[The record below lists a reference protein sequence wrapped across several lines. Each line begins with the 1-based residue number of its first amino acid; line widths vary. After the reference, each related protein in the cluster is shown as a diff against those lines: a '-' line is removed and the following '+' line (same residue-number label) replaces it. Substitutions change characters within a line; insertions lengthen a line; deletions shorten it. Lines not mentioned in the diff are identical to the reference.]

1 MSRSTTQPRRVPS
14 RRVLAGVAGLAV
26 AAAGLAACPAS
37 ANTGGTGLVI
47 SEAYGGGGNAGAPF
61 KNDFVELYNPTAAPI
76 SVNGM
81 SVQYRSSGGTTAAS
95 GVTSLTGSVPAH
107 GHYLVQEAAGAD
119 TTLPSLPTPDATG
132 TIAMSG
138 TAFTVWLANGTTALN
153 PPVGNATGTSG
164 VVDLVGVNSNTFE
177 GTKAAGVAN
186 ATSSSRAAS
195 GADTDVNSADFTT
208 GAPSPEGTSSTPPPP
223 PVITTVD
230 KTIAEVQGTG
240 TASPF
245 AGDKNTY
252 VRTRG
257 VVTAAY
263 PTGGFYSFVIQTPGT
278 GSGTDGTPGAS
289 DALYV
294 FQKSGGVAGHVGDYV
309 EVTGLVT
316 EFGGL
321 TELTYDPSDS
331 NSVFTR
337 LTEDHAAVTPLAT
350 DLPTTD
356 ADREAHESELLD
368 LSGQHF
374 TVSNNFSTNQYAEIG
389 LATGDTPL
397 VAPTEQYDAQD
408 TAAINAATA
417 ANAARAIT
425 LDDASSINFLPFG
438 GGANQ
443 DIPLPWLSKDNTVRV
458 SSAARFQQPVVL
470 DYRNNTWKLQPTHQ
484 VTDTGTDVVT
494 FTNTRTENAAPQD
507 VGGDLK
513 LATSNVLNF
522 FNTTGVDYVA
532 AGGSCTF
539 YDDRDGNHVTDN
551 TCNPNGPR
559 GAAESDDLDRQRDKI
574 VAAINTMDA
583 DIVSLEEVENSVA
596 LGEANRDDALSDLV
610 DHLNAAEGS
619 TRWAYVPSP
628 DAADLPPTSEQDV
641 IRTAFIYNPDTVQ
654 PVGPSKVLVGSA
666 AFSNA
671 REPLAQTFKPK
682 GAADSTTFGVIVNH
696 FKSKGSGV
704 DDHTGQGNANPDRI
718 AQAEALSA
726 FADQFTAE
734 RGISKL
740 FLTGDFNAYSHEDP
754 VQTLEG
760 KGYTNVESDTPDEW
774 TYNFGGMDG
783 SLDHVFA
790 NPAAL
795 GDVTGADVWNINA
808 DESVAFEYSRHNY
821 NATDFYQANQFRAS
835 DHDPEVI
842 GIDVPNFPASATTTT
857 ATAQPMSY
865 GTDGAVDVKV
875 TSDYETTGTVTL
887 MDGTTEVASAPV
899 AKDGTATITVPGTT
913 FRPGTYDLTVAYSGD
928 DGSKASTGTVQLK
941 VDKATPTAALSVSP
955 SVIVEKS
962 TDVRLSVDLTAPQQT
977 VTGWVYVHW
986 DGHDTLVRLQNGSA
1000 VVDLG
1005 TFKKAGSYTATVV
1018 YSGSDLAK
1026 AVSKSITFQVQPRR

>member
-1 MSRSTTQPRRVPS
+1 MPSSRPS
-14 RRVLAGVAGLAV
+14 SR
-26 AAAGLAACPAS
+26 AGLAAALGLGVAVTGLSAALPAQ
-37 ANTGGTGLVI
+37 ANTAGTGLII
-47 SEAYGGGGNAGAPF
+47 SEAYGGGGNSGATY
-61 KNDFVELYNPTAAPI
+61 KNDFIELYNPTSAAI

-81 SVQYRSSGGTTAAS
+81 SVQYRSATGTAA
-95 GVTSLTGSVPAH
+95 GAVTTLSGSVPAG
-107 GHYLVQEAAGAD
+107 GHYLVQEAAGTGGTD
-119 TTLPSLPTPDATG
+119 PLPTPDATG

-138 TAFTVWLANGTTALN
+138 SAFTVWLASGTAALT
-153 PPVGNATGTSG
+153 PPGGSVTNSPGI
-164 VVDLVGVNSNTFE
+164 VDLLGVNGNTFE
-177 GTKAAGVAN
+177 GTKAAGVGN
-186 ATSSSRAAS
+186 TTSSSRAVS

-208 GAPSPEGTSSTPPPP
+208 GAPSPESSASTPPPP

-230 KTIAEVQGTG
+230 KTIAEIQGTG
-240 TASPF
+240 SASPF
-245 AGDKNTY
+245 AGNQNTY

-263 PTGGFYSFVIQTPGT
+263 PRGGFYAFVIQTPGT
-278 GSGTDGTPGAS
+278 GSGTDATPGAS
-289 DALYV
+289 DAVYV
-294 FQKSGGVAGHVGDYV
+294 YQKSGGVAGHVGDYV
-309 EVTGLVT
+309 EVTGPVT

-331 NSVFTR
+331 HSSVAQ
-337 LTEDHAAVTPLAT
+337 LSDAHAPVTPLAT
-350 DLPTTD
+350 DLPTTT

-374 TVSNNFSTNQYAEIG
+374 TVTNNYSTNQYAEIG

-397 VAPTEQYDAQD
+397 VAPTETTDAQD
-408 TAAINAATA
+408 TAGIAAATA

-425 LDDASSINFLPFG
+425 LDDGASINFLPFG
-438 GGANQ
+438 GGATQ
-443 DIPLPWLSKDNTVRV
+443 DIPLPWLSATNTVRV

-470 DYRNNTWKLQPTHQ
+470 DYRNNTWKLQPSHQ
-484 VTDTGTDVVT
+484 VTDTGADVVS
-494 FTNTRTENAAPQD
+494 FTNTRDENAAPQD
-507 VGGDLK
+507 VGGDLR

-522 FNTTGVDYVA
+522 FNTTGADYVA

-596 LGEANRDDALSDLV
+596 LGEANRDDALSYLV
-610 DHLNAAEGS
+610 DHLNAAAGS
-619 TRWAYVPSP
+619 TRWAFVPSP

-740 FLTGDFNAYSHEDP
+740 FLTGDFNAYSMEDP
-754 VQTLEG
+754 VQKLEE
-760 KGYTNVESDTPDEW
+760 KGYTNLESDTPNEW

-790 NPAAL
+790 NAAAL

-808 DESVAFEYSRHNY
+808 DESVAYEYSRHNY

-842 GIDVPNFPASATTTT
+842 GIDVPGFPAVDTTTT
-857 ATAQPMSY
+857 ATAAPMTY
-865 GTDGAVDVKV
+865 GTDGSVAVQV
-875 TSDYETTGTVTL
+875 TSAEPTSGTVTL
-887 MDGTTEVASAPV
+887 LDGTTEVASAPV
-899 AKDGTATITVPGTT
+899 AQDGTATITVPGTAL
-913 FRPGTYDLTVAYSGD
+913 RPGTHDLTVAYSGD
-928 DGSKASTGTVQLK
+928 GSNHPSQGSVRVTVA
-941 VDKATPTAALSVSP
+941 KATPAMALTVSP
-955 SVIVEKS
+955 TPVVEKR
-962 TDVRLSVDLTAPQQT
+962 TDATLRIDLTAPQQT
-977 VTGWVYVHW
+977 VAGWVYVHW
-986 DGHDTLVRLQNGSA
+986 DGGDQVVRLQDGSA

-1005 TFKKAGSYTATVV
+1005 VFKKAGTYPVTVA

-1026 AVSKSITFQVQPRR
+1026 AVSRTTTVTVSGR